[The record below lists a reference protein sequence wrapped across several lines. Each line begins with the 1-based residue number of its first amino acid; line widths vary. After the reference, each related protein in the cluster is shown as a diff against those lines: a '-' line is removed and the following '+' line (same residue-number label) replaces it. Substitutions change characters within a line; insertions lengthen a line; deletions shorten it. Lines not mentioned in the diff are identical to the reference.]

1 MSYQFFIQ
9 PGTHNHYWAKN
20 DKNFVGHDGFVKEQ
34 YTGGSETFAPDGV
47 PQYNCSIESIEGLPS
62 GSPFWSSPPE
72 QVKGWGSFGRDLN
85 FLLNCTQTGGG
96 TNPPNGPVDWANII
110 KEIGGYNNVP
120 TAGKV
125 CFAFW
130 GCRLC
135 SLGPAGCAAGAD
147 QPRGHAHGQQRF
159 YTERRS
165 FHRHLWNRAASRW
178 VWPAASDAGPVPVML
193 ERGEGCGATVAGL
206 CGAD

>member
-20 DKNFVGHDGFVKEQ
+20 DKNFVGRDGFVKEQ

-85 FLLNCTQTGGG
+85 FLLNCTQAGGG

-125 CFAFW
+125 CFAVLGLPPVLTW
-130 GCRLC
+130 AGRL
-135 SLGPAGCAAGAD
+135 
-147 QPRGHAHGQQRF
+147 
-159 YTERRS
+159 RR
-165 FHRHLWNRAASRW
+165 R
-178 VWPAASDAGPVPVML
+178 
-193 ERGEGCGATVAGL
+193 C
-206 CGAD
+206 